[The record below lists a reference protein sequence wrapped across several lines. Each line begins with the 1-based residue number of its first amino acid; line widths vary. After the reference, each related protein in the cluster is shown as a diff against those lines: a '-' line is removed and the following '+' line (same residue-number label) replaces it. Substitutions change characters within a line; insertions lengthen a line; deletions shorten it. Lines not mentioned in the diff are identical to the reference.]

1 MGLGLGLSEG
11 PLPACAALREPLLGA
26 DATPA
31 GMPPAT
37 AIAIAE
43 GAHRH
48 QTEPSGRP
56 YLDHVRR
63 VAAAVPPEAVS
74 VAWLHDTLEH
84 SDVTE
89 DGLRARGLAP
99 HQRAALRLLTRRDDA
114 DDRNDATFLSHVRV
128 IAAAP
133 GPAGRIARAVK
144 RADMEDRTRMPRDP
158 VAAWQ
163 PPYALAL
170 ALLARE
176 GVDR

>member
-1 MGLGLGLSEG
+1 MGLGLGLPRG
-11 PLPACAALREPLLGA
+11 PVQASTALWEAVVGA
-26 DATPA
+26 DETPA

-37 AIAIAE
+37 AFSIAE
-43 GAHRH
+43 GAHRQ

-89 DGLRARGLAP
+89 DGLRADGLAP
-99 HQRAALRLLTRRDDA
+99 HESAALRLLTRRDGA
-114 DDRNDATFLSHVRV
+114 GDRNDAAFLAHVRV

-144 RADMEDRTRMPRDP
+144 HADMEDRMRLPRDP
-158 VAAWQ
+158 AAAWR
-163 PPYALAL
+163 PPYREAL

-176 GVDR
+176 GADR

>member
-1 MGLGLGLSEG
+1 MGLGLGLSRG
-11 PLPACAALREPLLGA
+11 PVQASTALWEAAVGA
-26 DATPA
+26 DESPA
-31 GMPPAT
+31 GMPPA
-37 AIAIAE
+37 IALSIAE

-89 DGLRARGLAP
+89 DGLRADGLVP
-99 HQRAALRLLTRRDDA
+99 HQSAALRLLTRRDGAADRTDA
-114 DDRNDATFLSHVRV
+114 AFLAHVRA

-144 RADMEDRTRMPRDP
+144 RADMEDRMREPRDP
-158 VAAWQ
+158 AAAWQ
-163 PPYALAL
+163 PPYRRAL
-170 ALLARE
+170 ALLAHE
-176 GVDR
+176 GADR